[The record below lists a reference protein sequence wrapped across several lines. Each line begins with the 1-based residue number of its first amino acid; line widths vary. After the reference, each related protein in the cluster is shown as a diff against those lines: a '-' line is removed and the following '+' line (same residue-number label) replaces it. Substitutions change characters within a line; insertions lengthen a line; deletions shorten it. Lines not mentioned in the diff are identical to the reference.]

1 MRIALSAIAAA
12 SALATNPALAAE
24 GEPARLAEEL
34 RDPAMQAEIAAMVA
48 TLSAVMLDMNVAPLL
63 RAKAEVEGADPT
75 TVDPDVT
82 VRDLAGPGAE
92 DAPRELAVRLPQM
105 MGAMAALA
113 GSLEAMLPQLR
124 AMGET
129 LARPDVSDNV
139 E

>member
-12 SALATNPALAAE
+12 SALASTPALAAE
-24 GEPARLAEEL
+24 SDAARLAEEL
-34 RDPAMQAEIAAMVA
+34 RDPAIQAEIAAMVQ
-48 TLSAVMLDMNVAPLL
+48 TMSAVMLDMNVAPLL
-63 RAKAEVEGADPT
+63 RAQAEIEGR
-75 TVDPDVT
+75 DPDAIGPEVT

-92 DAPRELAVRLPQM
+92 EAPREIAVRLPQM

-113 GSLEAMLPQLR
+113 GSIEAMLPQLR